1 MTEPVNPSEDIKH
14 VIAAISDVQ
23 KRIDQG
29 ERIDLSG
36 LVQKIENVCERLAA
50 MPDGQGRG
58 HAKSL
63 TQILKSLDGLE
74 NSLKST
80 LEELN
85 KRLTI
90 LAENDENT
98 KA

>member
-29 ERIDLSG
+29 ERIDLSN

-50 MPDGQGRG
+50 MPGGQARG
-58 HAKSL
+58 QAKSL
-63 TQILKSLDGLE
+63 TLILKSLDGLE

-90 LAENDENT
+90 ISENDKNT
-98 KA
+98 TA

>member
-29 ERIDLSG
+29 ERVDLSN
-36 LVQKIENVCERLAA
+36 LVQNIEHVCERLAA
-50 MPDGQGRG
+50 EPDGQSRA

-63 TQILKSLDGLE
+63 TLILNSLDGLE
-74 NSLKST
+74 NSLKAT
-80 LEELN
+80 LEDLN
-85 KRLTI
+85 RRLKI
-90 LAENDENT
+90 LAENDDNT